1 LGKGIPLDFKDCK
14 DFGRI
19 VPPAPPTD
27 AVKKDMQEAFND
39 ISYAKKSLSDDNY
52 KWAIAQAYYSMYL
65 SARAALFS
73 KGYSIK
79 KVNSH
84 LCLAH
89 FISRLVELK
98 QLKSIYSNDFMVAMD
113 SREKANYDAVYSK
126 EDAEKEITRAEEFIK
141 QMDAVIANSSIRV

>member
-1 LGKGIPLDFKDCK
+1 
-14 DFGRI
+14 
-19 VPPAPPTD
+19 VPPAPPAD

-98 QLKSIYSNDFMVAMD
+98 QLKSIFRVTNIILNEMLGVVVMFIVL
-113 SREKANYDAVYSK
+113 EKLNKKS
-126 EDAEKEITRAEEFIK
+126 F
-141 QMDAVIANSSIRV
+141 